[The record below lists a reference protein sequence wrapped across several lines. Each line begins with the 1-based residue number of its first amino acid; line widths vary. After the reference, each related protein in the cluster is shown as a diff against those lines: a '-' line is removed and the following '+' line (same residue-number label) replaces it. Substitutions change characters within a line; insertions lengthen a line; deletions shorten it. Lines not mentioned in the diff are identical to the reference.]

1 MPCMPYQLNLQ
12 ADCLRKGADNIRKG
26 EYEEVAVEIVTELY
40 VDHQLNLQADCLRKG
55 ADNIRKGEYEE
66 VAVEIV
72 TELYVDLQF
81 QH

>member
-12 ADCLRKGADNIRKG
+12 AGCLRKGADNIRKG

-40 VDHQLNLQADCLRKG
+40 VDHQ
-55 ADNIRKGEYEE
+55 
-66 VAVEIV
+66 
-72 TELYVDLQF
+72 F